1 MRTKIV
7 ATIGPATCSPEKIAQ
22 LAEAG
27 VSVFRLNF
35 SHGDPEFFR
44 KVITAIR
51 EVEKQAGRPLTIMQD
66 LPGPKIRIGLLPE
79 GKFVLTQGDRLT
91 LARERKEQEE
101 LPFIPFDHPS
111 ILASLVVGDVL
122 VLADGGLRY
131 GVDFAGGAMVQIQFE
146 RPIADEQVKTA
157 LGSVALPGLTVQQV
171 GTEDRD
177 YLLRFSL
184 TGVENLDLRDQVS
197 SALKSSIPDNP
208 SSIQRLETVGP
219 KVGNDLR
226 NMAIEA
232 LFYAVLLI
240 TVYISGRFEHG
251 WFIAGTMAFVLWGA
265 VYGAGYVG
273 FNRLWG
279 VAIGMVIT
287 LLCCWKLRLNFALG
301 AILAL
306 MHDVMV
312 TLGLLTLLG
321 VEIDLNVIAALLTL
335 VGYSINDTIVVYD
348 RIRENLRAVPAD
360 LDVKPSMA
368 EIINKSVNQT
378 LSRTIM
384 TSATTLVASL
394 ALYLLGGSV
403 IHDFAFTITL
413 GVVFGTFSS
422 VFVASPILMAFGNV
436 DLYHQKAN
444 KKDDYERPG
453 EHGVV

>member
-1 MRTKIV
+1 MAFALLSHQTNINFAGFRRV
-7 ATIGPATCSPEKIAQ
+7 AYAISALFIAVGIF
-22 LAEAG
+22 AII
-27 VSVFRLNF
+27 LN
-35 SHGDPEFFR
+35 
-44 KVITAIR
+44 
-51 EVEKQAGRPLTIMQD
+51 
-66 LPGPKIRIGLLPE
+66 
-79 GKFVLTQGDRLT
+79 
-91 LARERKEQEE
+91 
-101 LPFIPFDHPS
+101 
-111 ILASLVVGDVL
+111 
-122 VLADGGLRY
+122 GGLRY

-240 TVYISGRFEHG
+240 TVYISGRFEHS

-348 RIRENLRAVPAD
+348 RIRENLRAIPTEGEKPTMQ
-360 LDVKPSMA
+360 DV
-368 EIINKSVNQT
+368 INRSVNQT

-384 TSATTLVASL
+384 TSATTLAACL
-394 ALYLLGGSV
+394 ALYILGGSV
-403 IHDFAFTITL
+403 IHDFALTITL

-422 VFVASPILMAFGNV
+422 VFVAAPILMAFGNV
-436 DLYHQKAN
+436 DLYHKKAQKN
-444 KKDDYERPG
+444 DNYERPG
-453 EHGVV
+453 EHGIV

>member
-1 MRTKIV
+1 MGFALLSRQTNIDF
-7 ATIGPATCSPEKIAQ
+7 
-22 LAEAG
+22 AG
-27 VSVFRLNF
+27 
-35 SHGDPEFFR
+35 FR
-44 KVITAIR
+44 KVAYAIS
-51 EVEKQAGRPLTIMQD
+51 AI
-66 LPGPKIRIGLLPE
+66 
-79 GKFVLTQGDRLT
+79 
-91 LARERKEQEE
+91 
-101 LPFIPFDHPS
+101 FI
-111 ILASLVVGDVL
+111 VVGMIAIL
-122 VLADGGLRY
+122 FNGGLRY
-131 GVDFAGGAMVQIQFE
+131 GVDFAGGVMVQVQFD

-157 LGSVALPGLTVQQV
+157 LQDVNLPGLTVQQV

-184 TGVENLDLRDQVS
+184 TQAENQDLRDQVS

-208 SSIQRLETVGP
+208 SSIQRLESVGP

-240 TVYISGRFEHG
+240 TVYISGRFEHS
-251 WFIAGTMAFVLWGA
+251 WFIAGAMALVLWAA
-265 VYGAGYVG
+265 VYGAGYLG
-273 FNRLWG
+273 FNRLIG
-279 VAIGMVIT
+279 VGFGMIIT
-287 LLCCWKLRLNFALG
+287 LACCWKLKLNFALG

-306 MHDVMV
+306 MHDVIV
-312 TLGLLTLLG
+312 TLGILTILG

-348 RIRENLRAVPAD
+348 RIRENLRAVSFD
-360 LDVKPSMA
+360 EEVKPSMGD
-368 EIINKSVNQT
+368 ILNKSVNQT

-394 ALYLLGGSV
+394 ALYILGGSV
-403 IHDFAFTITL
+403 IHDFALTITL

>member
-1 MRTKIV
+1 MGFALLSRQTNIDF
-7 ATIGPATCSPEKIAQ
+7 
-22 LAEAG
+22 AG
-27 VSVFRLNF
+27 
-35 SHGDPEFFR
+35 FR
-44 KVITAIR
+44 KVAYAIS
-51 EVEKQAGRPLTIMQD
+51 AI
-66 LPGPKIRIGLLPE
+66 
-79 GKFVLTQGDRLT
+79 
-91 LARERKEQEE
+91 
-101 LPFIPFDHPS
+101 FI
-111 ILASLVVGDVL
+111 VVGMIAIL
-122 VLADGGLRY
+122 FNGGLRY
-131 GVDFAGGAMVQIQFE
+131 GVDFAGGVMVQVQFE
-146 RPIADEQVKTA
+146 QPIADEQVKTA
-157 LGSVALPGLTVQQV
+157 LQNVNLPGLTVQQV

-184 TGVENLDLRDQVS
+184 TQAENQDLRNDVS
-197 SALKSSIPDNP
+197 TALKSSIPDNP
-208 SSIQRLETVGP
+208 SSIQRLESVGP

-240 TVYISGRFEHG
+240 TVYISGRFEHS
-251 WFIAGTMAFVLWGA
+251 WFIAGAMALVLWGA
-265 VYGAGYVG
+265 VYGAGYLG

-348 RIRENLRAVPAD
+348 RIRENLRAIPTEGEKPTMQ
-360 LDVKPSMA
+360 DV
-368 EIINKSVNQT
+368 INRSVNQT

-384 TSATTLVASL
+384 TSATTLAACL
-394 ALYLLGGSV
+394 ALYILGGSV

-444 KKDDYERPG
+444 KNDDYERPG

>member
-1 MRTKIV
+1 MGFAILSRQTNIDFV
-7 ATIGPATCSPEKIAQ
+7 GFRKIAY
-22 LAEAG
+22 
-27 VSVFRLNF
+27 
-35 SHGDPEFFR
+35 
-44 KVITAIR
+44 AIS
-51 EVEKQAGRPLTIMQD
+51 ALFIA
-66 LPGPKIRIGLLPE
+66 IGI
-79 GKFVLTQGDRLT
+79 F
-91 LARERKEQEE
+91 A
-101 LPFIPFDHPS
+101 
-111 ILASLVVGDVL
+111 ILFN
-122 VLADGGLRY
+122 GGLRY

-157 LGSVALPGLTVQQV
+157 LQNVNLPGLTVQQV

-177 YLLRFSL
+177 YMLRFSL
-184 TGVENLDLRDQVS
+184 TSTENQDLRDEVS

-208 SSIQRLETVGP
+208 STIQRLESVGP

-226 NMAIEA
+226 TMAIEA

-240 TVYISGRFEHG
+240 TVYISGRFEHS
-251 WFIAGTMAFVLWGA
+251 WFIAGAMAFVLWGA
-265 VYGAGYVG
+265 VYGAGYLG
-273 FNRLWG
+273 FNRLIG
-279 VAIGMVIT
+279 VGIGLVIT
-287 LLCCWKLRLNFALG
+287 LAACWKLKLNFALG

-312 TLGLLTLLG
+312 TLGILTLMG

-360 LDVKPSMA
+360 IDVKPSMA
-368 EIINKSVNQT
+368 DIINKSVNQT

-444 KKDDYERPG
+444 KNDDYERPG

>member
-1 MRTKIV
+1 MGFAILSRQTNI
-7 ATIGPATCSPEKIAQ
+7 
-22 LAEAG
+22 
-27 VSVFRLNF
+27 NF
-35 SHGDPEFFR
+35 VGFR
-44 KVITAIR
+44 KVAYAISCLFI
-51 EVEKQAGRPLTIMQD
+51 A
-66 LPGPKIRIGLLPE
+66 IGV
-79 GKFVLTQGDRLT
+79 F
-91 LARERKEQEE
+91 AII
-101 LPFIPFDHPS
+101 FN
-111 ILASLVVGDVL
+111 
-122 VLADGGLRY
+122 GGLRY

-146 RPIADEQVKTA
+146 RPIADEQVKNA
-157 LGSVALPGLTVQQV
+157 LQNVDLPGLTVQQV

-177 YLLRFSL
+177 YMLRFSM
-184 TGVENLDLRDQVS
+184 TNTENQDLRNEVS
-197 SALKSSIPDNP
+197 AALKSSIPDNP
-208 SSIQRLETVGP
+208 STIQRLESVGP

-240 TVYISGRFEHG
+240 TVYISGRFEHS
-251 WFIAGTMAFVLWGA
+251 WFIAGAMAFVLWGA
-265 VYGAGYVG
+265 VYGAGCLG
-273 FNRLWG
+273 FNRLIG
-279 VAIGMVIT
+279 VGIGLVIT
-287 LLCCWKLRLNFALG
+287 LAACWKLKLNFALG

-306 MHDVMV
+306 MHDVVV
-312 TLGLLTLLG
+312 TLGILTLMG
-321 VEIDLNVIAALLTL
+321 VEIDLNVIAALPTL

-360 LDVKPSMA
+360 IEVKPSMA
-368 EIINKSVNQT
+368 DILNKSVNQT

-394 ALYLLGGSV
+394 ALYILGGSV

-444 KKDDYERPG
+444 KNDDYERPG

>member
-1 MRTKIV
+1 MGFALLSRQTNIDF
-7 ATIGPATCSPEKIAQ
+7 
-22 LAEAG
+22 AG
-27 VSVFRLNF
+27 
-35 SHGDPEFFR
+35 FR
-44 KVITAIR
+44 KVAYAIS
-51 EVEKQAGRPLTIMQD
+51 AI
-66 LPGPKIRIGLLPE
+66 
-79 GKFVLTQGDRLT
+79 
-91 LARERKEQEE
+91 
-101 LPFIPFDHPS
+101 FI
-111 ILASLVVGDVL
+111 VVGMIAIL
-122 VLADGGLRY
+122 FNGGLRY
-131 GVDFAGGAMVQIQFE
+131 GVDFAGGVMVQVQFE
-146 RPIADEQVKTA
+146 QPIADEQVKTA
-157 LGSVALPGLTVQQV
+157 LQNVNLPGLTVQQV

-184 TGVENLDLRDQVS
+184 TQAENQDLRNDVS
-197 SALKSSIPDNP
+197 TALKSSIPDNP
-208 SSIQRLETVGP
+208 SSIQRLESVGP

-240 TVYISGRFEHG
+240 TVYISGRFEHS
-251 WFIAGTMAFVLWGA
+251 WFIAGAMALVLWGA
-265 VYGAGYVG
+265 VYGAGYLG
-273 FNRLWG
+273 FNRLIG
-279 VAIGMVIT
+279 VGIGMVIT
-287 LLCCWKLRLNFALG
+287 LAACWKLKLNFALG

-312 TLGLLTLLG
+312 T
-321 VEIDLNVIAALLTL
+321 LLTL

-360 LDVKPSMA
+360 IDVKPSMA

-378 LSRTIM
+378 LARTIM

-436 DLYHQKAN
+436 DLYHKKAN
-444 KKDDYERPG
+444 KNDDYERPG

>member
-1 MRTKIV
+1 MGFALLSRQTNIDFV
-7 ATIGPATCSPEKIAQ
+7 G
-22 LAEAG
+22 
-27 VSVFRLNF
+27 
-35 SHGDPEFFR
+35 FR
-44 KVITAIR
+44 KVAYAISCLFI
-51 EVEKQAGRPLTIMQD
+51 A
-66 LPGPKIRIGLLPE
+66 IGV
-79 GKFVLTQGDRLT
+79 F
-91 LARERKEQEE
+91 AII
-101 LPFIPFDHPS
+101 FN
-111 ILASLVVGDVL
+111 
-122 VLADGGLRY
+122 GGLRY

-146 RPIADEQVKTA
+146 KPIADEQVKTA
-157 LGSVALPGLTVQQV
+157 LQNVNLPGLTVQQV

-177 YLLRFSL
+177 YMLRFSL
-184 TGVENLDLRDQVS
+184 ANAENQDLRDEVS

-208 SSIQRLETVGP
+208 STIQRLESVGP

-240 TVYISGRFEHG
+240 TVYISGRFEHS
-251 WFIAGTMAFVLWGA
+251 WFIAGAMAFVLWGA
-265 VYGAGYVG
+265 VYGAGCLG
-273 FNRLWG
+273 FNRLIG
-279 VAIGMVIT
+279 VGIGLVIT
-287 LLCCWKLRLNFALG
+287 LAACWKLKLNFALG

-306 MHDVMV
+306 MHDVVV
-312 TLGLLTLLG
+312 TLGILTLMG

-360 LDVKPSMA
+360 IDVKPSMA
-368 EIINKSVNQT
+368 DIINKSVNQT

-394 ALYLLGGSV
+394 ALYILGGSV

-444 KKDDYERPG
+444 KNDDYERPG

>member
-1 MRTKIV
+1 MGFALLSRQTNIDF
-7 ATIGPATCSPEKIAQ
+7 AGYRKIAY
-22 LAEAG
+22 
-27 VSVFRLNF
+27 
-35 SHGDPEFFR
+35 
-44 KVITAIR
+44 AIS
-51 EVEKQAGRPLTIMQD
+51 AI
-66 LPGPKIRIGLLPE
+66 
-79 GKFVLTQGDRLT
+79 
-91 LARERKEQEE
+91 
-101 LPFIPFDHPS
+101 FI
-111 ILASLVVGDVL
+111 VVGIIAIL
-122 VLADGGLRY
+122 FNGGLRY
-131 GVDFAGGAMVQIQFE
+131 GVDFAGGVMVQVQFE
-146 RPIADEQVKTA
+146 QPIADEQVKTA
-157 LGSVALPGLTVQQV
+157 LQKVELPGLTVQQV

-184 TGVENLDLRDQVS
+184 TQAENQDLRNDVS
-197 SALKSSIPDNP
+197 AALKSSIPDNP
-208 SSIQRLETVGP
+208 SSIQRLESVGP

-240 TVYISGRFEHG
+240 TVYISGRFEHS
-251 WFIAGTMAFVLWGA
+251 WFIAGAMAFVLWGA
-265 VYGAGYVG
+265 VYGAGYLG
-273 FNRLWG
+273 FNRLIG
-279 VAIGMVIT
+279 VGIGMLIT
-287 LLCCWKLRLNFALG
+287 LAACWKLKLNFALG

-306 MHDVMV
+306 IHDVMV
-312 TLGLLTLLG
+312 TLGILTLMG

-360 LDVKPSMA
+360 IDVKPSMA

-444 KKDDYERPG
+444 KNEDYERPG